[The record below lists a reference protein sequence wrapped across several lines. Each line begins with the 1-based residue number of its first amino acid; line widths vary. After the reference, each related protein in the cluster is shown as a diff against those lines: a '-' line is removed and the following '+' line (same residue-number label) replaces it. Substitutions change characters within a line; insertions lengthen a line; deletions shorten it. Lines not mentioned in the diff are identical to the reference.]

1 MIKLNTKYIKRRMI
15 EKYKT
20 YLLPNNKT
28 PMTSIKSMASCDLG
42 ISIRTLDR
50 LVNGG
55 RYSKELLERCIYIL
69 ELDTEKLFIEN

>member
-28 PMTSIKSMASCDLG
+28 PMTSIKSMAACDLG

-50 LVNGG
+50 FVNGG

-69 ELDTEKLFIEN
+69 ELDTQELFIEN

>member
-28 PMTSIKSMASCDLG
+28 PMTSIKSMAACDLG

-50 LVNGG
+50 FVNGG

-69 ELDTEKLFIEN
+69 ELDTQEIFIEN

>member
-20 YLLPNNKT
+20 YILPNNKT
-28 PMTSIKSMASCDLG
+28 PMTSIKSMAACDLG

-69 ELDTEKLFIEN
+69 ELDTQELFIEN